1 MCREAWQQ
9 RWAELRA
16 CPDTYYVIVVEDTTV
31 PGGAVVGAATL
42 VREKKFIHSCGNVGR
57 IEVIRAVNREVVAHG
72 QNLNLLEKEMAKIR
86 FGIC

>member
-57 IEVIRAVNREVVAHG
+57 IEVIRAVNREVVSHG
-72 QNLNLLEKEMAKIR
+72 QNCRSFRERNGKNTM
-86 FGIC
+86 

>member
-1 MCREAWQQ
+1 MATCHEGVSFREAWQQ

-57 IEVIRAVNREVVAHG
+57 IEVIRSCT
-72 QNLNLLEKEMAKIR
+72 K
-86 FGIC
+86 